1 MYKKIEPLASEDV
14 SLAND
19 ELAALAKVWVERKGD
34 LEERGEFK
42 EFLKKLQREWAIETG
57 IIERLYSWD
66 RGVTEVLIEQGVDSS
81 LVAHRGGLDRG
92 KAENVTAMIQDQLEI
107 VEGLFGYVAGEQPL
121 TEHFIR
127 TLQSQFT
134 AHQETTEALSSEG
147 NVITVSLTRGKYKDW
162 PNNPRRPDGTVHE
175 YCPPEITQE
184 EMERLVTWYQEYESS
199 TPPEVLA
206 AWLHHRFTQIHPFQ
220 DGNGRVARALASL
233 VFLKARLFPI
243 VVRDQDREEYIG
255 ALESADAGDLEP
267 LVSLFARRQRS
278 SILSAIGLEK
288 QVQQEGFA
296 EQIMSSAVAALKQKF
311 EDHDQA
317 ISKAFATADSLRS
330 KAASR
335 LQELSDTLNKQ
346 FEDMQAV
353 NGRPYSS
360 NVREAGNESDQ
371 RHYFYAQIVAA
382 AKEMDYFA
390 NLDPY
395 RSWVRLL
402 IQTDRIFELVIS
414 FHGLGSVGSG
424 VLVASALTFERVPTE
439 DGGTQFVNVRASA
452 PEIFQFNYAER
463 KESIEARFV
472 DWLETATAIAF
483 DQWKKRIES

>member
-1 MYKKIEPLASEDV
+1 MYQKIEPLASNDF
-14 SLAND
+14 SLASD
-19 ELAALAKVWVERKGD
+19 ELAALARVWVERKGE

-81 LVAHRGGLDRG
+81 LVAHRGGLNRDS
-92 KAENVTAMIQDQLEI
+92 AENVTAMIQDQLDI

-134 AHQETTEALSSEG
+134 AHQETTEAVSG
-147 NVITVSLTRGKYKDW
+147 DGTVITVTLIRGKYKEL
-162 PNNPRRPDGTVHE
+162 PNNPRRPDGTTHV
-175 YCPPEITQE
+175 YCPPELTQE
-184 EMERLVTWYQEYESS
+184 EMERLVNWYHKYEPS
-199 TPPEVLA
+199 TPPEILS

-233 VFLKARLFPI
+233 VFLKAGLFPLVI
-243 VVRDQDREEYIG
+243 RDQDREEYIT
-255 ALESADAGDLEP
+255 ALEYADAGDLEQ
-267 LVSLFARRQRS
+267 LVKLFARRQRS
-278 SILSAIGLEK
+278 SILSAIGLEQ
-288 QVQQEGFA
+288 QVHQQGFA
-296 EQIMSSAVAALKQKF
+296 EQIMSSAVAALKKKF

-317 ISKAFATADSLRS
+317 ISEAFATADKLRE

-335 LQELSDTLNKQ
+335 LQELSAALNEQ

-353 NGRPYSS
+353 DGRPYSS
-360 NVREAGNESDQ
+360 DVREADNESDQ

-382 AKEMDYFA
+382 AKEMGYFA

-414 FHGLGSVGSG
+414 FHGLGSVRSG
-424 VLVASALTFERVPTE
+424 VLVASALTFERVPAE
-439 DGGTQFVNVRASA
+439 EGGTQFVNVKVSA
-452 PEIFQFNYAER
+452 PEVFQFNYAE
-463 KESIEARFV
+463 KEISIEARFD

-483 DQWKKRIES
+483 SEWKKQIES

>member
-1 MYKKIEPLASEDV
+1 MYQKIQPLTSKGV
-14 SLAND
+14 SLASD
-19 ELAALAKVWVERKGD
+19 ELAALAKVWVERKGE
-34 LEERGEFK
+34 LEKRGEFK

-81 LVAHRGGLDRG
+81 LVAHRGGLGYDN
-92 KAENVTAMIQDQLEI
+92 AENVTAMIKDQLDI

-134 AHQETTEALSSEG
+134 AHQKTTEALSNDG
-147 NVITVSLTRGKYKDW
+147 NVITVTLIRGKYKEL
-162 PNNPRRPDGTVHE
+162 PNNPRRPDGTTHE
-175 YCPPEITQE
+175 YCPPELTQE
-184 EMERLVTWYQEYESS
+184 EMERLVSWYQEYEPS

-233 VFLKARLFPI
+233 VFLKAGLFPL

-255 ALESADAGDLEP
+255 ALESADAAELEP
-267 LVSLFARRQRS
+267 LVNLFARRQRS
-278 SILSAIGLEK
+278 SILSAIGLEQ
-288 QVQQEGFA
+288 QVHQQGFA
-296 EQIMSSAVAALKQKF
+296 EQIMSSAVAALKQRF

-317 ISKAFATADSLRS
+317 ITKSFETADSLRS
-330 KAASR
+330 MAESR
-335 LQELSDTLNKQ
+335 LQQLSDALNEQLK
-346 FEDMQAV
+346 EMPAID
-353 NGRPYSS
+353 GRPYQS

-371 RHYFYAQIVAA
+371 RHYFYAQIVTA

-424 VLVASALTFERVPTE
+424 VLVASALTFERVPAE
-439 DGGTQFVNVRASA
+439 EGGTQFVNVKASA
-452 PEIFQFNYAER
+452 PEVFQFNYAE
-463 KESIEARFV
+463 KEESIEARFS

-483 DQWKKRIES
+483 SEWKKRVES